1 MTERDENGQFKKLS
15 VNEQMNRWMLN
26 ELANKPGQRLAR
38 RFFDS
43 EARRKQMEEENNG
56 DD

>member
-15 VNEQMNRWMLN
+15 VNEQMNAWMIN
-26 ELANKPGQRLAR
+26 EIRNKPGQRLAR

-43 EARRKQMEEENNG
+43 EQRRKQMEAENEQ
-56 DD
+56 